1 MKYLKKKFIPYAR
14 QNITDEDI
22 KAVEEIL
29 KKPISKTPKKS
40 GNDLPPRLCTS

>member
-1 MKYLKKKFIPYAR
+1 MKFFKKKFIPYAR

-29 KKPISKTPKKS
+29 KNEFITQGPVVNEFEKEI
-40 GNDLPPRLCTS
+40 GNS